1 MSMTRLNRIMT
12 SKKLELAKGIDYLRL
27 RESIKHIGL
36 LEPLVINRA
45 TKPKDRKLLGG
56 GETRLEILN
65 SLYEETQDP
74 KFLTVDCVSRKS
86 PRPFRRILGHAV
98 QSDVRSRKSFV
109 ERASAVLNCVRSK
122 EQENDGKKLSQLEAV
137 NFLRENGLP
146 ISPSTYNQ
154 MVYAFEKLLPLLPK
168 ALYGGWGRPQIER
181 VRALEKTGS
190 KIWDEFGEYG
200 ENFEELFT
208 EVVQSCDSESLH
220 FDDLRYQLEYELYVS
235 CDIELQAVRLLFDVR
250 KSELDAM
257 IRELRKFDTNPSS
270 ARPIAKKFQPVV
282 AKQRKRKRPKRTV
295 VPVYNPSIP
304 VDNRVTTYAE
314 FNRRR
319 RYARKLALQLATFTG
334 STRRIKPTDE
344 SPIGYSVVGYSDTST
359 GQLTSDAVVSYL
371 EACEKLVCNEESR
384 EVRVLPIFS
393 EASDEEWAYLRD
405 LMDTSRTLRKSLR
418 PKPMP
423 VAADADTKSLAEA
436 A

>member
-1 MSMTRLNRIMT
+1 MT
-12 SKKLELAKGIDYLRL
+12 SKKLQLAKGVDYLRL

-45 TKPKDRKLLGG
+45 TKPKARKLLGG
-56 GETRLEILN
+56 GDTRLEILQ
-65 SLYEETQDP
+65 SLYEETRDP
-74 KFLTVDCVSRKS
+74 KFLTVDCVTRRS
-86 PRPFRRILGHAV
+86 PRPFRRVLGHAV
-98 QSDVRSRKSFV
+98 QNDVRSRKSFV
-109 ERASAVLNCVRSK
+109 ERASAVLNCVRSQ

-200 ENFEELFT
+200 ENFEELFA

-235 CDIELQAVRLLFDVR
+235 CDIELQAVRLLFDV
-250 KSELDAM
+250 KKPELNAT
-257 IRELRKFDTNPSS
+257 IRTLREFDTNPTSTKKLPKNPQPIS
-270 ARPIAKKFQPVV
+270 AR
-282 AKQRKRKRPKRTV
+282 QRKRKRPKRDV
-295 VPVYNPSIP
+295 VPVYNRSIP
-304 VDNRVTTYAE
+304 IDKRVTTYAE

-319 RYARKLALQLATFTG
+319 RYARKLAMQLATFVG

-344 SPIGYSVVGYSDTST
+344 SAIGYSVVGASETST
-359 GQLTSDAVVSYL
+359 GQLGTDVVVSYL
-371 EACEKLVCNEESR
+371 EACEKLVCNKESR

-405 LMDTSRTLRKSLR
+405 LMDISRTLKKSLR

-423 VAADADTKSLAEA
+423 VAADADPKNLAEA